1 MPSTVAPPPRRA
13 APAADDE
20 LVLELEQLWRRP
32 ASEPASEPRR
42 SRLYPLALR
51 ALVFGWP
58 AFLIFISLAIPPG
71 NEALTPAWVDAASV
85 GLILALVGAGAL
97 AFLPWIALGLT
108 GLAGGLGIAVGIAC
122 RATEHHLGSW
132 WLVET
137 AGFSALA
144 ALSVACLALRAR
156 R

>member
-1 MPSTVAPPPRRA
+1 MPSTVAPQPRRA

-20 LVLELEQLWRRP
+20 LVRELEQLWRRP
-32 ASEPASEPRR
+32 VAEPPSAPRQ
-42 SRLYPLALR
+42 SRVYPVALR

-71 NEALTPAWVDAASV
+71 NEALTPTWVDAASV

-97 AFLPWIALGLT
+97 AFFPWIALGLS